1 MTENHRLAV
10 ESYRSG
16 KLSEADKLMG
26 AVLTQEQTSETW
38 NDWAMVQLALGRSQ
52 DAESGFRK
60 ALQLDRD
67 YNKAAANLGILLF
80 TSMRFSESS
89 PFLQK
94 ALPTA
99 NNQEREMLVRMIAK
113 CDTTKA
119 PSQIAQN
126 QTAPNQF
133 SMITNSNSSAA
144 AVKPAV
150 DIAPIAAPKVSDAEK
165 DLLKIYQKFD
175 TELMNL
181 RAEAQNFVARNPE
194 NVEAHFFL
202 ADILLAA
209 GRADEALIEYEKLKA
224 SANANTVGRAE
235 QGIQQCYADRG
246 YFPPEYAKRL
256 TSGEYMNGINSKAWR
271 SYANREIQRG
281 RAIARQV
288 RKHIPL
294 HGRRMLDVGCGYG
307 GTLVCFAEQGCDV
320 VGIEI
325 DAERARVG
333 RKRLADLGIKAD
345 YRVDD
350 ICSAGIK
357 ERVGTFDIIVVQD
370 VLEHVMEIG
379 KTISALSAL
388 LRKDGVIYV
397 VVGNKYSPDQ
407 LMADHHY
414 AQAGMTILARP
425 QAIEYFKIATGS
437 PAEHYGVGYWRTE
450 AYYRRMFL
458 RSGVQ
463 LDHIGSYATIHHVL
477 WYAKSIVDVC
487 KRAEKDIHPQLPKV
501 LQDRIRRR
509 MMVVARYFSHIS
521 EIIMKAAPDPKLQ
534 SVLCDRLVK
543 KICLPTWVFVGVKK

>member
-52 DAESGFRK
+52 DAEHGFRK
-60 ALQLDRD
+60 ALQLDQS

-80 TSMRFSESS
+80 TSTRFNESA

-94 ALPTA
+94 ALPEA
-99 NNQEREMLVRMIAK
+99 NNQEREMLTRMIAK
-113 CDTTKA
+113 CEAKKA
-119 PSQIAQN
+119 PS

-133 SMITNSNSSAA
+133 AMVTNSNSSAA
-144 AVKPAV
+144 AVKPVV
-150 DIAPIAAPKVSDAEK
+150 DIALEAAPKVSAAEK

-202 ADILLAA
+202 ADVLLAG
-209 GRADEALIEYEKLKA
+209 GRGDEAIVEYEKLKA
-224 SANANTVGRAE
+224 ISNANQVGRAE
-235 QGIQQCYADRG
+235 QGIQQCNSDRG
-246 YFPPEYAKRL
+246 YFPPEYGKRL

-307 GTLVCFAEQGCDV
+307 GTLVCFAEQGCNV

-325 DAERARVG
+325 DTERARVG
-333 RKRLADLGIKAD
+333 RKRLADLGIQAD

-357 ERVGTFDIIVVQD
+357 DRVGTFDIIVVQD
-370 VLEHVMEIG
+370 VLEHVMEPT
-379 KTISALSAL
+379 KTISALSSL
-388 LRKDGVIYV
+388 LRKGGVIYV

-407 LMADHHY
+407 LLADHHY
-414 AQAGMTILARP
+414 AQAGMTILSRP

-437 PAEHYGVGYWRTE
+437 PADHYGVGYWRTE
-450 AYYRRMFL
+450 GYYRRMFS

-477 WYAKSIVDVC
+477 WYAKCIVDVC
-487 KRAEKDIHPQLPKV
+487 KRAEKDIHPKLPQV

-521 EIIMKAAPDPKLQ
+521 DIINKSAQDPKLQ
-534 SVLCDRLVK
+534 AVLCDRLVK